1 MKAIVIR
8 EHGGPEKLKLEE
20 IPAPEI
26 SDTEVLVRVKSCA
39 LNHLDIW
46 VRRGIPGIE
55 PPHIPGADVAGVVE
69 RVGSAVN
76 DIKVGERV
84 VLNPNLNCGEC
95 EYCQMGEDSL
105 CVSYGILGEHAPG
118 GYAEFV
124 KIPARNVIKIPDHVS
139 FDEAAAVPLTFMT
152 AWRMVVTRAKVRPG
166 EDVLVLAAG
175 SGVGSAA
182 IQIAKLCGAR
192 VIATASTDEKLA
204 KAKELGADLV
214 INYAQVDFD
223 REVWKLTNKRGVD
236 VVIESVGQATWPKS
250 LRALARNGRLVTCG
264 ATTGPIG
271 ETDIRLVFWKQLQ
284 IFGSTMGTR
293 RELQTVLRLVWAG
306 KLKPVIAGAFPLAEA
321 ARAQEML
328 EHREQFGKLLLHP

>member
-8 EHGGPEKLKLEE
+8 EHGGLDKLRLEE

-26 SDTEVLVRVKSCA
+26 SEREVLVRVKACA

-46 VRRGIPGIE
+46 VRRGIPGLN
-55 PPHIPGADVAGVVE
+55 PPHTPGADVAGVVE
-69 RVGSAVN
+69 RIGAAVK
-76 DIKVGERV
+76 DIKAGERV

-105 CVSYGILGEHAPG
+105 CIKYGILGEHAPG

-124 KIPARNVIKIPDHVS
+124 KIPARNVIRIPDHVS
-139 FDEAAAVPLTFMT
+139 FDEAAAVPLVFMT
-152 AWRMVVTRAKVRPG
+152 AWRMVVTRAQVRPG
-166 EDVLVLAAG
+166 EDLLVLAAG

-204 KAKELGADLV
+204 KARELGADIV
-214 INYAQVDFD
+214 INYAKTDFD
-223 REVWKLTNKRGVD
+223 KEVWKLTNRRGVD

-264 ATTGPIG
+264 ATTGPLG
-271 ETDIRLVFWKQLQ
+271 ETDIRLIFWKQLQ
-284 IFGSTMGTR
+284 ILGSTMGTR
-293 RELQTVLRLVWAG
+293 SELLDALKLVWAG
-306 KLKPVIAGAFPLAEA
+306 KLRPVIAGAFPLAEA
-321 ARAQEML
+321 AKAQEML
-328 EHREQFGKLLLHP
+328 EKREQFGKLLLHP

>member
-8 EHGGPEKLKLEE
+8 EHGGLDKLRLEE

-26 SDTEVLVRVKSCA
+26 SEREVLVRVKACA

-46 VRRGIPGIE
+46 VRRGIPGLN
-55 PPHIPGADVAGVVE
+55 PPHTPGADVAGVVE
-69 RVGSAVN
+69 RIGAAVK
-76 DIKVGERV
+76 DIKAGERV

-105 CVSYGILGEHAPG
+105 CIKYGILGEHAPG

-124 KIPARNVIKIPDHVS
+124 KIPARNVIRIPDHVS
-139 FDEAAAVPLTFMT
+139 FDEAAAVPLVFMT
-152 AWRMVVTRAKVRPG
+152 AWRMVVTRAQVRPG
-166 EDVLVLAAG
+166 EDLLVLAAG

-204 KAKELGADLV
+204 KARELGADIV
-214 INYAQVDFD
+214 INYAKTDSD
-223 REVWKLTNKRGVD
+223 KEVWKLTNRRGVD

-264 ATTGPIG
+264 ATTGPLG
-271 ETDIRLVFWKQLQ
+271 ETDIRLIFWKQLQ
-284 IFGSTMGTR
+284 ILGSTMGTR
-293 RELQTVLRLVWAG
+293 SELLDALKLVWAG
-306 KLKPVIAGAFPLAEA
+306 KLRPVIAGAFPLAEA
-321 ARAQEML
+321 AKAQEML
-328 EHREQFGKLLLHP
+328 EKREQFGKLLLHP

>member
-1 MKAIVIR
+1 MKAIVIH
-8 EHGGPEKLKLEE
+8 EHGGPEKLALEE
-20 IPAPEI
+20 IPTPEI
-26 SDTEVLVRVKSCA
+26 SETEVLVRVKACA

-46 VRRGIPGIE
+46 VRRGVPGLE
-55 PPHIPGADVAGVVE
+55 PPHTPGADVSGIIE
-69 RVGSAVN
+69 KVGSAVE

-84 VLNPNLNCGEC
+84 VLNPNLNCGKC

-105 CVSYGILGEHAPG
+105 CVQYGILGEHAPG

-124 KIPARNVIKIPDHVS
+124 KAPARNVIKIPEHIS
-139 FDEAAAVPLTFMT
+139 FDEAAAVPLVFMT

-204 KAKELGADLV
+204 RAKELGADLL
-214 INYAQVDFD
+214 INYAKVEFD
-223 REVWKLTNKRGVD
+223 KEIWKLTNRRGVD

-271 ETDIRLVFWKQLQ
+271 ETDIRLVFWRQLQ
-284 IFGSTMGTR
+284 ILGSTMGTR
-293 RELQTVLRLVWAG
+293 HELDEVLQLVWAG
-306 KLKPVIAGAFPLAEA
+306 KLKPVIAGAFALKDA
-321 ARAQEML
+321 AKAQEML
-328 EHREQFGKLLLHP
+328 EKHEQFGKLLLHP